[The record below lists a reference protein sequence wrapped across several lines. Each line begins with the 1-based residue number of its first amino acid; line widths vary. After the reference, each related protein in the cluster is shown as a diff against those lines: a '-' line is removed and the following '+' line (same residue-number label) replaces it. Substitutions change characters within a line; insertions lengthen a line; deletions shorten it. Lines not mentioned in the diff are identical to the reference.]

1 MTEIIE
7 CLAYK
12 CVTCSIIV
20 FILLYTFL
28 LEFVNYSLPPGS
40 PGAPVVRFCTPE
52 SPGVKVVNGD
62 GFPTQH
68 YESTPKGTP
77 PNFDRNR
84 GGYGKSGFR
93 CKTAG

>member
-28 LEFVNYSLPPGS
+28 LEFVLFTPGL
-40 PGAPVVRFCTPE
+40 FCTPE
-52 SPGVKVVNGD
+52 SPEVKVVNGD
-62 GFPTQH
+62 GFPT
-68 YESTPKGTP
+68 
-77 PNFDRNR
+77 
-84 GGYGKSGFR
+84 
-93 CKTAG
+93 C